1 MNEFI
6 MMVGLPRSG
15 KSTKAAEYTS
25 KGYTVVSVLRA
36 KKRLREICD
45 DARKPYEVCEE
56 MISDAISRGE
66 NVVYDS
72 DNLNARIREKI
83 LSTIPSTYKKICIFV
98 ATSVE
103 DCISRSNKRDPEIH
117 KKFVDRAMTMIDI
130 PYYFEGWDEIRVE
143 LGRECGVTPDG
154 LVNSLMGISQES
166 KNHKMGLGEHCVG
179 AYQYAKAHGFN
190 PFVRYAA
197 LLHDVGKPETKGYL
211 NKDGNEDGKAHYY
224 NHQNVGAYKSL
235 FLDYPEDMTIDNIL
249 HVCALIGY
257 HMVPYTFGK
266 RGRERAKE
274 RFGED
279 FFNEIMSLHECDI
292 RAR

>member
-15 KSTKAAEYTS
+15 KSTKATEYAS
-25 KGYTVVSVLRA
+25 KDYTVVSVLRA

-45 DARKPYEVCEE
+45 DTRKPYEVCEE

-72 DNLNARIREKI
+72 DNLNARIRERI

-103 DCISRSNKRDPEIH
+103 DCIFRSNKRDPEIH

-166 KNHKMGLGEHCVG
+166 KNHKMGLGEHCVS
-179 AYQYAKAHGFN
+179 AYQYAKTHGYN
-190 PFVRYAA
+190 HFVRYAA
-197 LLHDVGKPETKGYL
+197 LLHDVGKPETKSYL
-211 NKDGNEDGKAHYY
+211 NKDGNGDGKAHYY
-224 NHQNVGAYKSL
+224 NHQNVGSYKSL
-235 FLDYPEDMTIDNIL
+235 FLDYPEDMTIDDIL

-266 RGRERAKE
+266 KGRDRAKE